1 MTPQTDT
8 MEINGLAEIASGI
21 VGVVGGVFGGIR
33 LGKSRQ
39 LEEIKEMIE
48 VYKEAHNFTKEE
60 AAELRI
66 GIKASRDH
74 QVSLKEQW
82 SRGMLH
88 LHRHLQQPNVTFNY
102 HQYLAQLQLH
112 DTLGNGL

>member
-74 QVSLKEQW
+74 NEKCEKE
-82 SRGMLH
+82 L
-88 LHRHLQQPNVTFNY
+88 LTVKNE
-102 HQYLAQLQLH
+102 LAEFKGFVKAKL
-112 DTLGNGL
+112 TLE